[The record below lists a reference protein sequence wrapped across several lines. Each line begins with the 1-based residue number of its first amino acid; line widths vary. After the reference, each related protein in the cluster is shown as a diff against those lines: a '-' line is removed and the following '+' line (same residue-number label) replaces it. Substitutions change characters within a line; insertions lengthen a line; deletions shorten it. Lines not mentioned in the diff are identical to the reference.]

1 MTARPIK
8 AMSAGGFIRFQGFAS
23 PWAKKPTPIC
33 DDSVPGRFEA
43 CACPGNCYPQE
54 MLRLR
59 DLDLDKTVDSK
70 SDYNETLKKLQL
82 KLLHQQAQ
90 FHSTKRSLIIVF
102 EGPDAA
108 GKGGAIKRATENL
121 DPRSLRVYSVVK
133 PTTEEYRHHY
143 LWRFWNKIPGHGEIA
158 IFDRSW
164 YGRVLVERI
173 EKFATEAEWK
183 RAYREINEFEQ
194 TLADGGAIILKFYLS
209 ISKDEQ
215 LTRFKKREG
224 DPSKC
229 WKMNDEDWRNRR
241 KWDEYLK
248 CADDMFAKTH
258 QRHAPWH
265 LVEANHKWFAR
276 IKVLRVITS
285 ALEKEIAS

>member
-1 MTARPIK
+1 
-8 AMSAGGFIRFQGFAS
+8 
-23 PWAKKPTPIC
+23 
-33 DDSVPGRFEA
+33 
-43 CACPGNCYPQE
+43 

-90 FHSTKRSLIIVF
+90 FHSTKRSLVIVF
-102 EGPDAA
+102 EGADAA

-248 CADDMFAKTH
+248 CADDMFAKTN

>member
-1 MTARPIK
+1 
-8 AMSAGGFIRFQGFAS
+8 
-23 PWAKKPTPIC
+23 
-33 DDSVPGRFEA
+33 
-43 CACPGNCYPQE
+43 

-59 DLDLDKTVDSK
+59 NLDLDKTVESK

-90 FHSTKRSLIIVF
+90 FHTTKRSLIIVF
-102 EGPDAA
+102 EGSDAA

-194 TLADGGAIILKFYLS
+194 TIADGGAIILKFYLS

-248 CADDMFAKTH
+248 CADDMFAKTN

-285 ALEKEIAS
+285 ALEKELAA